1 MKSIANQYR
10 DLQEGRMSQ
19 FNFMRNLRMSMP
31 QQVTNT
37 TSFGDAVKILK
48 NKGIITESY
57 GDNNQW
63 LKAFKSIL
71 LVGYNI
77 NHLGMGDEEI
87 ISKYGNLKPEEA
99 AKHFFQ
105 DPNAYY
111 EFIDSIKKESEVL
124 SQAAQD
130 EGKMSKA
137 EEIADLKAEIQ
148 ALMNS
153 GSQQDPEIVSDKID
167 DIRAKI
173 EKLKA
178 EKTESLNEAVNDSGK
193 QEYSKFSEAEND
205 NLNELIDGITI
216 EHECHPAKTYDEI
229 VKIVTKN
236 LKKDPFYYTMYKLT
250 GVRDSKIEIMG
261 NINPNDRKMK
271 FVTDENSL
279 VDKAMGMKPV
289 KGVEKYKADKAKATK
304 AKAKNVKV
312 DVFSL
317 VAKSQRGIPKMKP
330 LGEKMK
336 NVVMKEAAMYFKDL
350 PADPNKYK
358 MVKDSK
364 GKIIKATNADGVEFQ
379 RGDEVIAYDGE
390 KLKIADFKEE
400 QGKVKALYNKGMFF
414 ASIDIDGL
422 KAPKETIRPGVN
434 MGGSFE
440 KFKSKLAEMVRKAMD
455 EMYDGRDN
463 LDAEI

>member
-31 QQVTNT
+31 QVTNT

-48 NKGIITESY
+48 NKGIIAETM
-57 GDNNQW
+57 
-63 LKAFKSIL
+63 I
-71 LVGYNI
+71 
-77 NHLGMGDEEI
+77 
-87 ISKYGNLKPEEA
+87 
-99 AKHFFQ
+99 
-105 DPNAYY
+105 
-111 EFIDSIKKESEVL
+111 KESEVL

-130 EGKMSKA
+130 ENKQSKA
-137 EEIADLKAEIQ
+137 EEIADLRAEIQ
-148 ALMNS
+148 ALMDS
-153 GSQQDPEIVSDKID
+153 SSQQDPEIVSDKID
-167 DIRAKI
+167 DIKAKI

-178 EKTESLNEAVNDSGK
+178 EKEKAMYADTDPNITDLINELSEVKSVNDSGK

-229 VKIVTKN
+229 VKIVLKN

-250 GVRDSKIEIMG
+250 GTPGNKPQTMDTSKPE
-261 NINPNDRKMK
+261 DHQMK
-271 FVTDENSL
+271 YYTGKNA
-279 VDKAMGMKPV
+279 VDTARGMKKIKTP
-289 KGVEKYKADKAKATK
+289 KKVE
-304 AKAKNVKV
+304 
-312 DVFSL
+312 
-317 VAKSQRGIPKMKP
+317 
-330 LGEKMK
+330 EKK
-336 NVVMKEAAMYFKDL
+336 KLKESVEEEAMRFKDL
-350 PADPNKYK
+350 PADPEKYK
-358 MVKDSK
+358 MVKDNK
-364 GKIIKATNADGVEFQ
+364 GKIIKATNADGAEFQ
-379 RGDEVIAYDGE
+379 RGDEVVAYDGE

-422 KAPKETIRPGVN
+422 EAPKATFRPGVN
-434 MGGSFE
+434 IGGSFE
-440 KFKSKLAEMVRKAMD
+440 KMKAKLAEMVKKAMA

>member
-31 QQVTNT
+31 QQITNT

-48 NKGIITESY
+48 NKGIITET
-57 GDNNQW
+57 
-63 LKAFKSIL
+63 I
-71 LVGYNI
+71 V
-77 NHLGMGDEEI
+77 
-87 ISKYGNLKPEEA
+87 
-99 AKHFFQ
+99 
-105 DPNAYY
+105 
-111 EFIDSIKKESEVL
+111 KESEVL

-148 ALMNS
+148 ALMDS
-153 GSQQDPEIVSDKID
+153 SSQQDPEIVSDKID

-178 EKTESLNEAVNDSGK
+178 EKEKAMYADTDPNITDLINELFEVKSVNDSGK
-193 QEYSKFSEAEND
+193 QEYSKFSEAEDD

-216 EHECHPAKTYDEI
+216 EHECFPTKTYDEI
-229 VKIVTKN
+229 VKIVLKN

-250 GVRDSKIEIMG
+250 GTRG
-261 NINPNDRKMK
+261 NIPQTMDTSKPETHQMK
-271 FVTDENSL
+271 YYTGENA
-279 VDKAMGMKPV
+279 VDTAREMKPV
-289 KGVEKYKADKAKATK
+289 KDIEKIKTDKAKATK

-312 DVFSL
+312 DLFSL
-317 VAKSQRGIPKMKP
+317 IAKSQRGIPKMKP

-336 NVVMKEAAMYFKDL
+336 KVVMKEAAMRFKDL
-350 PADPNKYK
+350 PADSEKYK

-364 GKIIKATNADGVEFQ
+364 GKIMKATNADGVEFQ

-422 KAPKETIRPGVN
+422 EAPKAKFRPDVN

-440 KFKSKLAEMVRKAMD
+440 EFKSKLAEMVKKAMA

>member
-31 QQVTNT
+31 QVTNT

-48 NKGIITESY
+48 NKGIIAETV
-57 GDNNQW
+57 
-63 LKAFKSIL
+63 I
-71 LVGYNI
+71 
-77 NHLGMGDEEI
+77 
-87 ISKYGNLKPEEA
+87 
-99 AKHFFQ
+99 
-105 DPNAYY
+105 
-111 EFIDSIKKESEVL
+111 KESEVL

-130 EGKMSKA
+130 ENKQSKA
-137 EEIADLKAEIQ
+137 EEIADLRAEIQ
-148 ALMNS
+148 ALMDS
-153 GSQQDPEIVSDKID
+153 SSQQDPEIVSDKID
-167 DIRAKI
+167 DIKAKI

-178 EKTESLNEAVNDSGK
+178 EKEKAMYADTDPNITDLINELSEVKSVNDSGK

-216 EHECHPAKTYDEI
+216 EHECFPAKTYDEI
-229 VKIVTKN
+229 VKIVLKN

-250 GVRDSKIEIMG
+250 GTPGNKPQTMDTSKPE
-261 NINPNDRKMK
+261 DHQMK
-271 FVTDENSL
+271 YYTGKNA
-279 VDKAMGMKPV
+279 VDTARGMKKIKTP
-289 KGVEKYKADKAKATK
+289 KKVE
-304 AKAKNVKV
+304 
-312 DVFSL
+312 
-317 VAKSQRGIPKMKP
+317 
-330 LGEKMK
+330 EKK
-336 NVVMKEAAMYFKDL
+336 KLKESVEEEAMRFKDL
-350 PADPNKYK
+350 PADPEKYK

-364 GKIIKATNADGVEFQ
+364 GKIIKATNADGAEFQ
-379 RGDEVIAYDGE
+379 RGDEVVAYDGE

-422 KAPKETIRPGVN
+422 EAPKATFRPGVN
-434 MGGSFE
+434 IGGSFE
-440 KFKSKLAEMVRKAMD
+440 KMKAKLAEMVKKAMA